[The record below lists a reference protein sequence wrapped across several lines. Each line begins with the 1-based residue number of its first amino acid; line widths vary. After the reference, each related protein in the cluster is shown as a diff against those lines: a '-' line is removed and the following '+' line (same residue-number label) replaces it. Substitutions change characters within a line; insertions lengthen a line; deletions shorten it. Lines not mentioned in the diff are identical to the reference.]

1 MAFDMT
7 KTEREQFLADLHVG
21 ILGISAPDR
30 GPILIPVWYQ
40 YEPGG
45 EVRFMT
51 FARAKKVEHLRSHG
65 RCSLCVQNE
74 EPPNQ
79 YVSVEGPILSME
91 EADVEKDV
99 RLSWR
104 GGRGRLRG
112 GDFWGTGTAGSDEPG
127 AMVHRGLWQGRELIS
142 DYLQLAAHAL

>member
-1 MAFDMT
+1 MSVVMT
-7 KTEREQFLADLHVG
+7 KTAREQFLADLHVG

-30 GPILIPVWYQ
+30 GPILVPVWYQ

-51 FARAKKVEHLRSHG
+51 FARAKKVEYLRSQG

-74 EPPNQ
+74 EPPYQ

-99 RLSWR
+99 RPISHRYL
-104 GGRGRLRG
+104 GVVE
-112 GDFWGTGTAGSDEPG
+112 GDAYMEEISGE
-127 AMVHRGLWQGRELIS
+127 QELLVRMS
-142 DYLQLAAHAL
+142 PERWSSADYSKEED